1 MPLPAPDI
9 VMLIAIGASAAFGL
23 FRGLVREVVSLAI
36 WAAAFLLALLLG
48 PLLAEQMQF
57 NVGAGV
63 KGALGFAAIFVV
75 VLLAGAFL
83 QKMLGAMVEATGL
96 TGTDRTLGLAF
107 GAVRGAI
114 LVIVALVALRPFAE
128 DRAWWADSTVAPVLL
143 PFEGLV
149 MEFID
154 AVLALFGVGS
164 DGEGTGAV

>member
-1 MPLPAPDI
+1 
-9 VMLIAIGASAAFGL
+9 MLIAIGASAAFGL

-36 WAAAFLLALLLG
+36 WAGAFFLALLFG
-48 PLLAEQMQF
+48 PLLAELMQF
-57 NVGAGV
+57 NVGSGV
-63 KGALGFAAIFVV
+63 KGALGFAATFVV
-75 VLLAGAFL
+75 VLVAGAFL

-128 DRAWWADSTVAPVLL
+128 ERAWWADSTIAPVLL

>member
-1 MPLPAPDI
+1 
-9 VMLIAIGASAAFGL
+9 MLIVIGASAVLGL

-36 WAAAFLLALLLG
+36 WASAFFLALLFG

-57 NVGAGV
+57 NVGPGV
-63 KGALGFAAIFVV
+63 MGALGFAATFVV
-75 VLLAGAFL
+75 VLVAGAFL

-114 LVIVALVALRPFAE
+114 VVIVALVALRPFAE
-128 DRAWWADSTVAPVLL
+128 ERAWWADSTVASILL

-164 DGEGTGAV
+164 DGEGTGVV